1 MKRSAK
7 KKAVKEK
14 LNGGRFRVA
23 ELRVGN
29 HHGPTSEMKNA
40 SGKSAGL

>member
-14 LNGGRFRVA
+14 LNGGRFRVV
-23 ELRVGN
+23 ELV
-29 HHGPTSEMKNA
+29 TITA
-40 SGKSAGL
+40 

>member
-14 LNGGRFRVA
+14 LNDGRFRVA
-23 ELRVGN
+23 EMVTITAQLLERKCVG
-29 HHGPTSEMKNA
+29 
-40 SGKSAGL
+40 